1 MIWDKLIKNAHMV
14 TASGDSHGDIYIKD
28 GRIAAITQCGKEEG
42 LGEAAEVI
50 DAAGM
55 LVFPGFID
63 THCHSRD
70 GSKGA
75 WQKEDFAHSS
85 MAAAAGGITTILEMP
100 NCNPAIYS
108 VENLQDLIETI
119 TPKAYGVWGLCLGDL
134 NKDQLKPLADAGVVA
149 FKFFWGYAIDAKTYQ
164 LIYNY
169 EEGMKDVIPPFST
182 GEVYELFRN
191 VAKTGKKIAIHAED
205 FGIIKTLTAEAREK
219 GMTVILITHN
229 SAIAPMA
236 DRVIQIKNGKVS
248 KMTVNPHPVSVETIE
263 W

>member
-108 VENLQDLIETI
+108 VENLQDLIE
-119 TPKAYGVWGLCLGDL
+119 YRL
-134 NKDQLKPLADAGVVA
+134 
-149 FKFFWGYAIDAKTYQ
+149 
-164 LIYNY
+164 
-169 EEGMKDVIPPFST
+169 
-182 GEVYELFRN
+182 
-191 VAKTGKKIAIHAED
+191 
-205 FGIIKTLTAEAREK
+205 
-219 GMTVILITHN
+219 
-229 SAIAPMA
+229 
-236 DRVIQIKNGKVS
+236 
-248 KMTVNPHPVSVETIE
+248 
-263 W
+263 